1 MSEQVYFTNCRGQKL
16 AGLIDGELSDRAVI
30 CCHGMLSTKNGTKH
44 QYLAEL
50 IAGMGIAVLRF
61 DFAGRGDSEGR
72 LFDLTYSN
80 EMEDLYA
87 AVEFLAGR
95 GVERLG
101 LFGSSMGGAI
111 ALMGAAR
118 EERFVAIAT
127 LAAVAHTNEVEVRH
141 PVEAES
147 WKTHGY
153 ADTEAGR
160 IGKAFYEDA
169 LEHNVLGAVRVL
181 RAPILVLHG
190 DLDEVVPPLDAHDI
204 AVAARNVSLEI
215 VQGADHRFSNPVHLR
230 PAMRAIAAFL
240 VGHLR

>member
-44 QYLAEL
+44 QSLAEL

-169 LEHNVLGAVRVL
+169 L
-181 RAPILVLHG
+181 APILVLHG